1 MSRGLSEPVSTREI
15 SGEHRLLDN
24 HPVRGSR
31 HGRYTK
37 KCFPPLFPFPPCQ
50 LLERNGHI
58 FYGKVRFRRETS
70 LDRMVSPHA
79 PRCRQETFQKHQ
91 HLIKSLTK
99 PLACFP

>member
-1 MSRGLSEPVSTREI
+1 MCRGFSTPVSTREI

-31 HGRYTK
+31 HGRYTEK
-37 KCFPPLFPFPPCQ
+37 MFSTALSPFPCQ

-70 LDRMVSPHA
+70 LDRMVSPHVL
-79 PRCRQETFQKHQ
+79 RYCQETFQKH
-91 HLIKSLTK
+91 
-99 PLACFP
+99 